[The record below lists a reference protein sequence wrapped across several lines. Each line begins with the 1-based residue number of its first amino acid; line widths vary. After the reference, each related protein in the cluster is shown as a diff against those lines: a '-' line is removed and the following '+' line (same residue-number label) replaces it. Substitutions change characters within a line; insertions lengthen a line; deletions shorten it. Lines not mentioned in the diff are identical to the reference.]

1 MKIVHRFS
9 NSVTARGGMRKSG
22 IIVRGGMISFAGGKG
37 VVSWVDGNLRR
48 SAFDHSK
55 LFQD

>member
-1 MKIVHRFS
+1 
-9 NSVTARGGMRKSG
+9 MRKSG

>member
-9 NSVTARGGMRKSG
+9 NSVTVRGGMGKSG
-22 IIVRGGMISFAGGKG
+22 IIVRGGMIIFAGEREI
-37 VVSWVDGNLRR
+37 VSWVDGNLRR
-48 SAFDHSK
+48 SAK